1 MDDER
6 VPEPEPSGALVPL
19 PVHPPTALV
28 AATPLPARR
37 WDDDDLI
44 EARGMFAR
52 AVSRAL
58 DALDDV
64 GDTIAHAV
72 GLR

>member
-6 VPEPEPSGALVPL
+6 VPEPEPSGALVPP
-19 PVHPPTALV
+19 PVHPPTALA
-28 AATPLPARR
+28 AATPLSPRP

-44 EARGMFAR
+44 EARGLLQR

-64 GDTIAHAV
+64 GDSIAQVV